1 MKKALIIIAFA
12 GILAASLT
20 SCSSSSHCP
29 AYGSVDT
36 EQVDANV

>member
-1 MKKALIIIAFA
+1 MKKALIILAFA

-20 SCSSSSHCP
+20 SCSSGGHCP